1 MTDKKEKPGV
11 VVKILDAPKGKTR
24 KVHPPREGWQ
34 AQLTL
39 NEKGKPTRSL
49 ANIGTV
55 LSEHPEWQGVLA
67 YDAFAEAVIS
77 LKPPPVRP
85 QEKPVNHVAG
95 EWTDTDDI
103 RTAMWL
109 GSAEGIGIDAGV
121 QTVAQAV
128 VATANKNIV
137 HPVRKY
143 LESLQWD
150 AKQRLPTLF
159 SNYFGSEQTPYTEAV
174 GKMLMIA
181 CVARVMSPGC
191 KVDTVWVLE
200 GNQGIFKSTAVKTLV
215 PDPLWFAD
223 SGIVL
228 GDKDSF
234 QNLRGIWIY
243 ELPEL
248 SGIKNARDV
257 ERFKAFFS
265 SGTDTFRP
273 SYGRR
278 SGKVPRQCVFIST
291 TNDEIYLLDKTGN
304 RRFLPVKC
312 GLINLEAL
320 KADRDQLW
328 AEAIA
333 RWQSREVWWV
343 QSKELTDLCREQQAE
358 REQVDPWVQF
368 VQDWVADGHVLLP
381 NDNSDPDDRFNRV
394 SVSDG
399 LTTGELL
406 RGAINFARERVDARA
421 EMRMSGVMR
430 TLGWERRQVRLKAE
444 WRTREWRYFP
454 PNVTNVTDQG
464 ENPVTL

>member
-11 VVKILDAPKGKTR
+11 LVKITDAPKGKVR
-24 KVHPPREGWQ
+24 KAYPPREGWE

-39 NEKGKPTRSL
+39 NDRGKLTRSL

-55 LSEHPEWQGVLA
+55 LSEHPEWKGVLA

-85 QEKPVNHVAG
+85 QEKPANHVAG

-109 GSAEGIGIDAGV
+109 GSAPGIGIDAGV

-128 VATANKNIV
+128 VATANKSIV

-143 LESLQWD
+143 LESLNWD

-174 GKMLMIA
+174 GKMLVIA
-181 CVARVMSPGC
+181 CVARVMNPGC

-200 GNQGIFKSTAVKTLV
+200 GDQGIFKSTAVKTLV
-215 PDPLWFAD
+215 PDSLWFAD

-257 ERFKAFFS
+257 ERYKAFFS

-312 GLINLEAL
+312 GRINLEAL
-320 KADRDQLW
+320 KADRNQLW
-328 AEAIA
+328 AEAFT
-333 RWQSREVWWV
+333 RWQSGEVWWV
-343 QSKELTDLCREQQAE
+343 QSKELAELCREQQAE

-394 SVSDG
+394 SVTDG

-406 RGAINFARERVDARA
+406 RGAIGFARERVDGRA
-421 EMRMSGVMR
+421 EMRMSGVMH
-430 TLGWERRQVRLKAE
+430 TLGWERRHIRLKTN
-444 WRTREWRYFP
+444 WRIREWRYFP
-454 PNVTNVTDQG
+454 PNVTNVTDPL